1 MEEELLCLPS
11 EHDDRWSFSPEDLR
25 VAKTAFA
32 LIVNGDSRRALRLD
46 SVIRWQPQAWEALS
60 DTLRATTFDRTNPQH
75 ITALQ
80 WLIDQACDA
89 ERDT

>member
-1 MEEELLCLPS
+1 MENELLCLPS

-25 VAKTAFA
+25 IAKTAFL
-32 LIVNGDSRRALRLD
+32 LIVHGEPRRALRLD
-46 SVIRWQPQAWEALS
+46 SVIRWQPKAWEALS
-60 DTLRATTFDRTNPQH
+60 DTLRVTAFDRTNPQH

-89 ERDT
+89 EREI